1 MNIFLGQYVFYADID
16 FHISDDSNLHEDMME
31 TLKSRMTSLVFVC
44 MSQDGIRGSPTILH
58 MIILILTYSFI
69 FLIWKQFDYG
79 LFFYFANK
87 FIFGYEY
94 GESSEYI
101 TYGRNQKKI

>member
-1 MNIFLGQYVFYADID
+1 
-16 FHISDDSNLHEDMME
+16 MME

-44 MSQDGIRGSPTILH
+44 MSQDGFWGIPTILH

-69 FLIWKQFDYG
+69 FLIWKQFNYE

-101 TYGRNQKKI
+101 AYGRNQKEV